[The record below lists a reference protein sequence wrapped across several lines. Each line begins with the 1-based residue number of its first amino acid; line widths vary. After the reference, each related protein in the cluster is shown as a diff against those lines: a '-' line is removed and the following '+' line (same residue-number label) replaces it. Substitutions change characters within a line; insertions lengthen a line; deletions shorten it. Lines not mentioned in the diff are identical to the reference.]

1 MITSLTIQNFGL
13 IDKLALEL
21 SEGLNILTGETG
33 AGKSILIDAL
43 RYALGERIDSA
54 QIRNTEIPCIVE
66 AAFDL
71 SKKELRT
78 NNIFAEYITKDDP
91 SLIINRAYTPD
102 GKNKIKINGFS
113 VTLTQLKEI
122 GNNLVDFHGA
132 NDHQM
137 LLSSDSHIGILD
149 RLCDIDSIKKSY
161 GEKYALYTELL
172 HKLNELK
179 ASTETRDRD
188 IDLLSHQIKE
198 LEQAPLEPE
207 KYEEIIQ
214 KQTMLNNSEKL
225 FECVNELVQ
234 IFENEKTGIT
244 ESLRQAFAPMKTL
257 NGIDEKTA
265 EFAGRLNNLKESS
278 DSLLSDLQGY
288 LSNITFDADEAKE
301 INRLSDAYYDIK
313 RKYGP
318 AISDAQ
324 KFYKTIKEKYDF
336 LVNLENNDSELQQKI
351 NNSKKELTDIA
362 QKITK
367 ERKKTSAELEKTIEK
382 ELKDL
387 GITHV
392 KFECR
397 IEKTELNK
405 NGHDNIT
412 FYISP
417 NAGEELKPLSE
428 IVSSGEA
435 ARVMLALKKA
445 LTKVDPIPVLIFDEI
460 DAQIGGRLGTITGQK
475 LRELSR
481 NRQVILITHLPQI
494 ASFADTHFKVAKK
507 VEKNHT
513 LTTVNMLDKD
523 SRIKEIAKMMSGE
536 KESSISV
543 THANEMLAKAKTI

>member
-1 MITSLTIQNFGL
+1 MITNLTIQNFGL
-13 IDKLALEL
+13 VDRISIDLDN
-21 SEGLNILTGETG
+21 GLNILTGETG

-43 RYALGERIDSA
+43 RYALGERIDSS
-54 QIRNTEIPCIVE
+54 QIRDTTAPCIVE
-66 AAFDL
+66 TSFDI
-71 SKKELRT
+71 SKKELQG
-78 NNIFAEYITKDDP
+78 NKIFSDYITKDDP
-91 SLIINRAYTPD
+91 SLIINRTYTPD

-113 VTLTQLKEI
+113 VTLSQLKEI
-122 GNNLVDFHGA
+122 GNHLVDFHGP

-149 RLCDIDSIKKSY
+149 RLCDFGNIMTVYEEKFASY
-161 GEKYALYTELL
+161 IELL
-172 HKLNELK
+172 HQLNELK
-179 ASTETRDRD
+179 ISAETRDRD

-207 KYEEIIQ
+207 KYEEIAQ
-214 KQTMLNNSEKL
+214 KQIMLNNSEKL
-225 FECVNELVQ
+225 YSCLSELIQ
-234 IFENEKTGIT
+234 IFEDEKTGIT
-244 ESLRQAFAPMKTL
+244 ESLRKAHGPMKTL
-257 NGIDEKTA
+257 NNIDEKTA
-265 EFAGRLNNLKESS
+265 VFSEKLNSLSENAGT
-278 DSLLSDLQGY
+278 LLSELQNY
-288 LSNITFDADEAKE
+288 LGNISFDPDEAKE

-318 AISDAQ
+318 EITDAQ
-324 KFYKTIKEKYDF
+324 KYYINVKERYSF
-336 LVNLENNDSELQQKI
+336 LANLEHNDNELQKKISEL
-351 NNSKKELTDIA
+351 KKDLLDIA
-362 QKITK
+362 GKIAK
-367 ERKKTSAELEKTIEK
+367 ERKKTSIDLTKTIEK

-405 NGHDNIT
+405 NGQDAVT

-445 LTKVDPIPVLIFDEI
+445 LVKVDPIPVLIFDEI
-460 DAQIGGRLGTITGQK
+460 DAQIGGRLGTVTGQK
-475 LRELSR
+475 LRELSK

-494 ASFADTHFKVAKK
+494 ASFADIHFKVSKK

-513 LTTVNMLDKD
+513 LTTVTELNKD

-536 KESSISV
+536 KESNISV
-543 THANEMLAKAKTI
+543 THAHEMLEKAKAL

>member
-1 MITSLTIQNFGL
+1 MITNLTIQNFGL
-13 IDKLALEL
+13 IDKISLEL

-43 RYALGERIDSA
+43 RYALGERLDSS
-54 QIRNTEIPCIVE
+54 QIRNTETPCIVE

-71 SKKELRT
+71 SKKELR
-78 NNIFAEYITKDDP
+78 NNTIFAEYITKDDP
-91 SLIINRAYTPD
+91 SLIINRIYTPD

-113 VTLTQLKEI
+113 ITLTQLKEI
-122 GNNLVDFHGA
+122 GNHLVDFHGA

-137 LLSSDSHIGILD
+137 LLYSDSHIGILD
-149 RLCDIDSIKKSY
+149 RLCDIEKVKISY
-161 GEKYALYTELL
+161 EEKY
-172 HKLNELK
+172 NEFLDLQRRVNEIQ
-179 ASTETRDRD
+179 TITDTRDRD

-198 LEQAPLEPE
+198 LEQAPLDLE

-225 FECVNELVQ
+225 FSCVNELVQ
-234 IFENEKTGIT
+234 IFENEKTGII
-244 ESLRQAFAPMKTL
+244 ESLRQAFAPMKTF
-257 NGIDEKTA
+257 NNIDAKTA
-265 EFAGRLNNLKESS
+265 EFAERLNNLKENS

-288 LSNITFDADEAKE
+288 LANITFDTDEAKE

-318 AISDAQ
+318 TIADAQ
-324 KFYKTIKEKYDF
+324 NFYKNIKERYNF
-336 LVNLENNDSELQQKI
+336 LINLENNNSEINEKI
-351 NNSKKELTDIA
+351 NKLKDELTNIA

-367 ERKKTSAELEKTIEK
+367 ERKKISAELKTTIEK

-392 KFECR
+392 KFESR
-397 IEKTELNK
+397 IEKIELNK
-405 NGHDNIT
+405 NGNDNVT

-417 NAGEELKPLSE
+417 NAGEQLKPLSE

-445 LTKVDPIPVLIFDEI
+445 LIKVDPIPVLIFDEI

-475 LRELSR
+475 LRELSK

-494 ASFADTHFKVAKK
+494 ASFADTHFKVSKK

-513 LTTVNMLDKD
+513 LTTVTILDKE

-543 THANEMLAKAKTI
+543 THANEMLEKAKTT